1 MKYVKRSSL
10 ATLINRLTYTSC
22 IATVALAL
30 CPMATGVTSS
40 VSGVVTHRISG
51 CDYFLVQTR
60 SGFDVLEWYG
70 DHDPDKGDVLI
81 GRYEDYGFHDILD
94 DTADETLRVYTE
106 DYWLSKTDALEKL
119 TEKCE

>member
-1 MKYVKRSSL
+1 MHRDC
-10 ATLINRLTYTSC
+10 RLSAVPYGDWSYL
-22 IATVALAL
+22 V
-30 CPMATGVTSS
+30 